1 MNCKNRSSYAIG
13 CEAQGYLGRPTS
25 LTAYDEGQWAEGN
38 VLVSG
43 AQTNC
48 SRSCGR
54 ERALTGDASER
65 RSRPAPRVGWFVLA
79 LLGVVAIQSV
89 YGVVVFFQFGPEM
102 ASRGQFGDIFGGVN
116 ALFTGLAFAG
126 LIYTILLQRRELE
139 LQRDELRLTREELH
153 RSARE
158 GAEQASW

>member
-1 MNCKNRSSYAIG
+1 
-13 CEAQGYLGRPTS
+13 
-25 LTAYDEGQWAEGN
+25 
-38 VLVSG
+38 
-43 AQTNC
+43 
-48 SRSCGR
+48 
-54 ERALTGDASER
+54 LTGDASER

-139 LQRDELRLTREELH
+139 LQRDERRLTREELH
-153 RSARE
+153 RSAE
-158 GAEQASW
+158 AQTDQVVQLL